1 MLMAECLGMY
11 LLHWEDVVVV
21 SAQGAVS
28 GDMNMAGPASRDG
41 DAPLAGGRKN
51 TSRLVVRTEVLEDKD
66 GASQAGAAG
75 RQACS

>member
-1 MLMAECLGMY
+1 MLGEVLAA
-11 LLHWEDVVVV
+11 WEEVVVI

-41 DAPLAGGRKN
+41 DAPLAGGRKD

-66 GASQAGAAG
+66 GASQEGAAG